1 MTEADLQRKMIK
13 RLEKENWYVRKIIA
27 ANRKGTPDIL
37 ACCNGQFVAIEVKMP
52 GNKPSALQEENISQI
67 HEAGGKAV
75 VLDSM
80 EGLEGFIQGIKDVCT
95 I

>member
-1 MTEADLQRKMIK
+1 MSEAKLQTKMVK

-52 GNKPSALQEENISQI
+52 GNKPSALQEENINQI
-67 HEAGGKAV
+67 QEAV
-75 VLDSM
+75 S
-80 EGLEGFIQGIKDVCT
+80 
-95 I
+95 